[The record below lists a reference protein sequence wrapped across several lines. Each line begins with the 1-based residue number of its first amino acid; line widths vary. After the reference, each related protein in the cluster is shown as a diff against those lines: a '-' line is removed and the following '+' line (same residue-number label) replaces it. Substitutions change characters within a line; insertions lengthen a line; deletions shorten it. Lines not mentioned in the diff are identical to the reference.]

1 MNTTASTGSTKHTLI
16 ARPAVEYGGIAPRKG
31 SDWAP
36 VPTGEQS
43 HEEHE
48 QRINGTALRAE
59 QVDLGWSIATDESG
73 DETKSKTTREIL
85 DTIDADTLRAA
96 RIRGGAKAQIEVN
109 RELIG
114 ALLEL
119 REEWK
124 QPDEVY
130 ADEAW
135 EISII
140 WRSEYGRVEIGT
152 EEDGKV
158 GYYISRTL
166 REESEE
172 GIFEDQTR
180 EELDRVMSWLDRV
193 RKEV

>member
-1 MNTTASTGSTKHTLI
+1 MNTTASTGSTGHALI

-36 VPTGEQS
+36 ESTRERRHGEQ
-43 HEEHE
+43 E
-48 QRINGTALRAE
+48 QRVNGTALRAE
-59 QVDLGWSIATDESG
+59 QVGLGWSIATGGSG
-73 DETKSKTTREIL
+73 GETKTTREIL

-96 RIRGGAKAQIEVN
+96 RIRGGARAQIGVN
-109 RELIG
+109 RERIG

-119 REEWK
+119 REEWN

-152 EEDGKV
+152 EEDGRV

-172 GIFEDQTR
+172 GIFEDRTR

-193 RKEV
+193 RKEI

>member
-1 MNTTASTGSTKHTLI
+1 MNTTASTGSTGHALI
-16 ARPAVEYGGIAPRKG
+16 ARPAVEHGGIAPRKG

-36 VPTGEQS
+36 ESTREQR
-43 HEEHE
+43 HEEQE
-48 QRINGTALRAE
+48 QRVNGTVLRAE
-59 QVDLGWSIATDESG
+59 QAGLGWSIATGGSG
-73 DETKSKTTREIL
+73 GETKATREIL

-96 RIRGGAKAQIEVN
+96 RIMGGAKAQIGVN
-109 RELIG
+109 RERIG

-152 EEDGKV
+152 EEDGRI

-166 REESEE
+166 REENEE
-172 GIFEDQTR
+172 GIFEDRTR

-193 RKEV
+193 RKET

>member
-1 MNTTASTGSTKHTLI
+1 MNTTASTGSTGHALI
-16 ARPAVEYGGIAPRKG
+16 ARPAVEYEGIAPRKG

-36 VPTGEQS
+36 EPTREQG
-43 HEEHE
+43 HEEHG

-59 QVDLGWSIATDESG
+59 QVGLGWSIATDESG
-73 DETKSKTTREIL
+73 DETKTTREIL

-193 RKEV
+193 RKEI

>member
-1 MNTTASTGSTKHTLI
+1 MNTTASTGSTGHALI

-36 VPTGEQS
+36 ESTRERGHGEQ
-43 HEEHE
+43 E
-48 QRINGTALRAE
+48 QRVNGTALRAE
-59 QVDLGWSIATDESG
+59 QVGLGWSIATGGSG
-73 DETKSKTTREIL
+73 GETKTTREIL

-96 RIRGGAKAQIEVN
+96 RIRGGARAQIGVN
-109 RELIG
+109 RERIG

-152 EEDGKV
+152 EEDGRV

-172 GIFEDQTR
+172 GIFEDRTR

-193 RKEV
+193 RKEI

>member
-1 MNTTASTGSTKHTLI
+1 MNTTASTGSTGHALI
-16 ARPAVEYGGIAPRKG
+16 ARPAVEHGGIAPRKG

-36 VPTGEQS
+36 ESTRERR
-43 HEEHE
+43 HEEQE
-48 QRINGTALRAE
+48 QRVNGTVLRAE
-59 QVDLGWSIATDESG
+59 QAGLGWSIATGGSG
-73 DETKSKTTREIL
+73 GETKTTREIL

-96 RIRGGAKAQIEVN
+96 RIRGGAKAQIGVN
-109 RELIG
+109 RERIG

-119 REEWK
+119 RKEWK

-152 EEDGKV
+152 EEDGRV

-166 REESEE
+166 REENEE
-172 GIFEDQTR
+172 GIFEDRTR

-193 RKEV
+193 RKET